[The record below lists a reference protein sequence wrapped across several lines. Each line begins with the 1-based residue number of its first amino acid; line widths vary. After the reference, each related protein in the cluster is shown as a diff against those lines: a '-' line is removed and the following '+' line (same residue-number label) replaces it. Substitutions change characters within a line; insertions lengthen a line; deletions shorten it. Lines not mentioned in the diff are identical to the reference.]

1 MSYDDGRLKAAIE
14 ESYRTQLN
22 VLCKEY
28 YDDCLGSPSPN
39 WDAGALRRFN
49 AQVNKLDAARNELL
63 KQRYG
68 GKDENGEIR

>member
-14 ESYRTQLN
+14 ESYRTQLS
-22 VLCKEY
+22 LICKAY
-28 YDDCLGSPSPN
+28 YDDCLGSASPN
-39 WDAGALRRFN
+39 WDAGALRKFN
-49 AQVNKLDAARNELL
+49 TQVDKLDAARNELL